1 MNFFARQAEARAQ
14 SRRLVVLFLLALLAI
29 LVAVNFVILTLVA
42 SAEAE
47 NLTFPDGA
55 WIASHPGSV
64 VFGSLLVLAV
74 VGLSSLYKSAV
85 LRAGGGVV
93 ARSLGGTRLERDAR
107 DPLRRR
113 LHNVVEEMAIASGVP
128 MPEVYVLEH
137 EPGIN
142 AFAAGHTPA
151 NAAVAVTRGALE
163 RLNRAE
169 LQGVIAHEFSHIL
182 NGDMRISTRLIGLV
196 FGLVIIALI
205 GRTVLRFSRHS
216 GNRKGGVA
224 IVVLAALVVMILGYL
239 GVFLGRLI
247 QAAIARRR
255 EVLADSSA
263 VQFTR
268 EPQGLKGALVKIGGF
283 DQGSRLQDVGVEQ
296 VAHMLFAAGMK
307 RLFATH
313 PPLIERIK
321 ALDPSFR
328 ESEFARVNLE
338 PQVALGSAGEHV
350 TSETVPA
357 VEMPLSALA
366 QAPVAVVPD
375 AVARAVGNPGTRE
388 VQAAQ
393 VLARSLPAELLAN
406 LEGPGRALGL
416 LLALVLD
423 PKPEVRERQLALVKE
438 TLGDQALTLI
448 ARADDAARSLTPI
461 QRLPVL
467 QTLFPA
473 LRRLPREDR
482 ARIVDGLNRL
492 IRVDGRIEIFEYALG
507 TLARVYLRDELQPT
521 AAKRALRLDEVTQQL
536 QVVFSILAWQ
546 GAPEEAA
553 ARRAFELGMHHVLPM
568 NRPSYAPP
576 PGWPVALDQALAGL
590 DRLLPAAK
598 EQLVE
603 ALVKTISHDQRLTAE
618 EAELLRAICAAVHCP
633 LPPLLGVASE
643 ATPPGGR

>member
-14 SRRLVVLFLLALLAI
+14 SRRLIVLFVLALAI
-29 LVAVNFVILTLVA
+29 IMIAVNFVILTLLA
-42 SAEAE
+42 SAQAE
-47 NLTFPDGA
+47 NLTVPDGA
-55 WIASHPGSV
+55 WIAAHPGSV
-64 VFGSLLVLAV
+64 VFASLLVLAV
-74 VGLSSLYKSAV
+74 VGLSSLYKSAA

-224 IVVLAALVVMILGYL
+224 IVVLAALAVMVLGYL

-283 DQGSRLQDVGVEQ
+283 DQGSHLEDVGVEQ

-350 TSETVPA
+350 TSESLPA
-357 VEMPLSALA
+357 LEMPVGALA
-366 QAPVAVVPD
+366 ATPVAVAPG
-375 AVARAVGNPGTRE
+375 AVAQAVGNPGTRE
-388 VQAAQ
+388 VEVAQ
-393 VLARSLPAELLAN
+393 VLAQSLPDELLAN

-423 PKPEVRERQLALVKE
+423 PKPDVRSRQLELVKE
-438 TLGDQALTLI
+438 RLGAQALTLI
-448 ARADDAARSLTPI
+448 ARAEDAARKLKPI
-461 QRLPVL
+461 QRLPAL

-482 ARIVDGLNRL
+482 VRIVEGLNRL
-492 IRVDGRIEIFEYALG
+492 MVVDGRIEIFEYALG

-521 AAKRALRLDEVTQQL
+521 AGARGLRLDEVAAEL
-536 QVVFSILAWQ
+536 QVVFSVLAWQ
-546 GAPEEAA
+546 GAGEEAA
-553 ARRAFELGMHHVLPM
+553 ARRAFELGLHHVLPM
-568 NRPSYAPP
+568 HRPAYAPP
-576 PGWPVALDQALAGL
+576 PAWPVALDQALSRL

-603 ALVKTISHDQRLTAE
+603 ALVKTISHDQRLTVE
-618 EAELLRAICAAVHCP
+618 EAELLRAICAALHCP
-633 LPPLLGVASE
+633 LPPLLGA
-643 ATPPGGR
+643 APR

>member
-1 MNFFARQAEARAQ
+1 MNFFARQAEARSQ
-14 SRRLVVLFLLALLAI
+14 SRRLVVLFVLAVLAI
-29 LVAVNFVILTLVA
+29 MVAVNFVLLAVLA
-42 SAEAE
+42 SAKAE
-47 NLTFPDGA
+47 TFVVPDGA
-55 WIASHPGSV
+55 WIGAHPGSV
-64 VFGSLLVLAV
+64 VFGTLLVLAV

-85 LRAGGGVV
+85 LRAGGGTV
-93 ARSLGGTRLERDAR
+93 ARSLGGTRLERDAQ

-113 LHNVVEEMAIASGVP
+113 LHNVVEEMSIASGVP
-128 MPEVYVLEH
+128 MPEVYVLEQ

-151 NAAVAVTRGALE
+151 NAAIAVTRGALE

-169 LQGVIAHEFSHIL
+169 LQGVIAHEFSHVL

-196 FGLVIIALI
+196 FGLVVIALI

-224 IVVLAALVVMILGYL
+224 FIVLAALAVMLLGYL
-239 GVFLGRLI
+239 GVFFGRLI

-283 DQGSRLQDVGVEQ
+283 DQGSRMHEVGAEE
-296 VAHMLFAAGMK
+296 VAHMLFAAGMQ

-338 PQVALGSAGEHV
+338 PQVALGSTGEHV
-350 TSETVPA
+350 TSESLP
-357 VEMPLSALA
+357 PLDAPFSGLA
-366 QAPVAVVPD
+366 PTGVAVQPG
-375 AVARAVGNPGTRE
+375 AVVQAVGNPGTRE
-388 VQAAQ
+388 VEVAQA
-393 VLARSLPAELLAN
+393 LARSLPNEILAN
-406 LEGPGRALGL
+406 LEGPGRAVGL

-423 PKPEVRERQLALVKE
+423 PKPEVRTRQLALVKE
-438 TLGDQALTLI
+438 RLGDQALTLI
-448 ARADDAARSLTPI
+448 ERAETAARRLTPV

-482 ARIVDGLNRL
+482 NRIVEGLNRL
-492 IRVDGRIEIFEYALG
+492 ILVDGRIEIFEYALG

-521 AAKRALRLDEVTQQL
+521 AGSRSLRLDQVSAEL
-536 QVVFSILAWQ
+536 QVVFSALAQ
-546 GAPEEAA
+546 HGASDEAA

-568 NRPSYAPP
+568 HRPPYAPV
-576 PGWPVALDQALAGL
+576 PGWPAALDRALKCL
-590 DRLLPAAK
+590 DRLVPAAK

-603 ALVKTISHDQRLTAE
+603 ALVKTIAHDQRLTLE
-618 EAELLRAICAAVHCP
+618 EAELLRAICAALHCP
-633 LPPLLGVASE
+633 LPPLVGLRS
-643 ATPPGGR
+643 

>member
-1 MNFFARQAEARAQ
+1 MNFFARQTEARSQ
-14 SRRLVVLFLLALLAI
+14 SRRLVLLFVLALLAVM
-29 LVAVNFVILTLVA
+29 LAVNFVLLAVLA

-47 NLTFPDGA
+47 TLVLPDTA
-55 WIASHPGSV
+55 WIAAHPGSV
-64 VFGSLLVLAV
+64 VFGTLLVLAV
-74 VGLSSLYKSAV
+74 VGFSSLYKSAV
-85 LRAGGGVV
+85 LRSGGGVV

-113 LHNVVEEMAIASGVP
+113 LHNVVEEMSIASGVP
-128 MPEVYVLEH
+128 MPEVYVLEQ
-137 EPGIN
+137 EPAIN
-142 AFAAGHTPA
+142 AFAAGHSPA
-151 NAAVAVTRGALE
+151 NAAIAVTRGALE

-196 FGLVIIALI
+196 FGLVVIALI

-224 IVVLAALVVMILGYL
+224 IIALAAVVVMLLGYL

-255 EVLADSSA
+255 EALADSSA

-268 EPQGLKGALVKIGGF
+268 EPQGLRGALVKIGGF
-283 DQGSRLQDVGVEQ
+283 DQGSRIQDVGAEE
-296 VAHMLFAAGMK
+296 VAHMLFAAGMQ

-328 ESEFARVNLE
+328 ESEFARVNLD
-338 PQVALGSAGEHV
+338 PQVALGSGGEHV
-350 TSETVPA
+350 TSESMPA
-357 VEMPLSALA
+357 LDGALSGLSSAPL
-366 QAPVAVVPD
+366 AVKAG
-375 AVARAVGNPGTRE
+375 AVAQAVGNPGTRD

-393 VLARSLPAELLAN
+393 ALARSLPDELLSN
-406 LEGPGRALGL
+406 LEGPGRAVGL

-423 PKPEVRERQLALVKE
+423 PKPEVRARQLALVTE
-438 TLGDQALTLI
+438 RLGEQALTLI
-448 ARADDAARSLTPI
+448 QRAESAARQLLPI

-482 ARIVDGLNRL
+482 RRIVDGLNRL
-492 IRVDGRIEIFEYALG
+492 ILVDGRIEIFEYALG
-507 TLARVYLRDELQPT
+507 TLARVYLRDELQPLPNS
-521 AAKRALRLDEVTQQL
+521 RARRLDQVEVEL
-536 QVVFSILAWQ
+536 QVVFSTLAWH
-546 GAPEEAA
+546 GALEEAA
-553 ARRAFELGMHHVLPM
+553 ARRAYELGMHHVLPM
-568 NRPSYAPP
+568 RRPPYSPP
-576 PGWPVALDQALAGL
+576 PGWPAALDRALKHL
-590 DRLLPAAK
+590 DQLLPAAK

-603 ALVKTISHDQRLTAE
+603 ALVKTISHDQRLTVE
-618 EAELLRAICAAVHCP
+618 EAELLRAICASLHCP
-633 LPPLLGVASE
+633 LPPLVGLQS
-643 ATPPGGR
+643 

>member
-1 MNFFARQAEARAQ
+1 MNFFARQAEARSQ
-14 SRRLVVLFLLALLAI
+14 SRRLVVLFLLALLGVMA
-29 LVAVNFVILTLVA
+29 AVNLVILSFLA

-47 NLTFPDGA
+47 TFVLPDGG
-55 WIASHPGSV
+55 WVASHPGAV
-64 VFGSLLVLAV
+64 VFASLLVLGV
-74 VGLSSLYKSAV
+74 VGMSSLYKSAV

-128 MPEVYVLEH
+128 MPEVYVLEQ
-137 EPGIN
+137 EAGIN
-142 AFAAGHTPA
+142 AFAAGHTAA

-196 FGLVIIALI
+196 FGLVVIALI
-205 GRTVLRFSRHS
+205 GRTVLRFTRHS

-224 IVVLAALVVMILGYL
+224 IIALAALAVVMLGYL
-239 GVFLGRLI
+239 GVFFGRLI

-283 DQGSRLQDVGVEQ
+283 DQGSRLHDVGVEE
-296 VAHMLFAAGMK
+296 VAHMLFAAGMT

-328 ESEFARVNLE
+328 EEEFARVDLE
-338 PQVALGSAGEHV
+338 PQVALGSGGEHV
-350 TSETVPA
+350 TSESTPA
-357 VEMPLSALA
+357 LDAGLSGFSS
-366 QAPVAVVPD
+366 APFAVVPG
-375 AVARAVGNPGTRE
+375 AVAQAVGNPGTRE
-388 VQAAQ
+388 VEAAQ
-393 VLARSLPAELLAN
+393 ALARSLPDGLLAN

-423 PKPEVRERQLALVKE
+423 PKPEVRARQLSLVKE
-438 TLGDQALTLI
+438 SLGDQALSLI
-448 ARADDAARSLTPI
+448 ARAETAARALDPI

-482 ARIVDGLNRL
+482 RRIVDGLNRL
-492 IRVDGRIEIFEYALG
+492 ILVDGRIEIFEFALG
-507 TLARVYLRDELQPT
+507 TLARVYLRDELEPT
-521 AAKRALRLDEVTQQL
+521 AGGRALRLDEVDAQL

-546 GAPEEAA
+546 GAREEAA

-568 NRPSYAPP
+568 QRPAYAPSP
-576 PGWPVALDQALAGL
+576 AWPAALDEALRRL

-603 ALVKTISHDQRLTAE
+603 ALVKTIAHDQRLTIE
-618 EAELLRAICAAVHCP
+618 EAELLRAICAALHCP
-633 LPPLLGVASE
+633 LPPLVGLKG
-643 ATPPGGR
+643 

>member
-1 MNFFARQAEARAQ
+1 MNFFQRQAEARTQ
-14 SRRLVVLFLLALLAI
+14 SRRLIVLFVLALVVI
-29 LVAVNFVILTLVA
+29 MVAVNLVILSLLA

-47 NLTFPDGA
+47 TPTLPDGG
-55 WIASHPGSV
+55 WIAAHPGSV

-74 VGLSSLYKSAV
+74 VGLSSLYKSAR

-93 ARSLGGTRLERDAR
+93 ARSLGGVRLERDAR

-196 FGLVIIALI
+196 FGLVVIVVI

-224 IVVLAALVVMILGYL
+224 IIALAALAVMLLGYL

-283 DQGSRLQDVGVEQ
+283 DEGSRLQDVGVEE

-328 ESEFARVNLE
+328 ESEFARVDLE
-338 PQVALGSAGEHV
+338 PQVALGSGGEHV
-350 TSETVPA
+350 TSESVPA
-357 VEMPLSALA
+357 LATGLSALSEA
-366 QAPVAVVPD
+366 ALEVKPG
-375 AVARAVGNPGTRE
+375 AVAQAVGNPGTRE
-388 VQAAQ
+388 VELAQ
-393 VLARSLPAELLAN
+393 VLARSLPEELLAN

-423 PKPEVRERQLALVKE
+423 PKPEVRTRQLALVKE
-438 TLGDQALTLI
+438 SLGEQALTLI
-448 ARADDAARSLTPI
+448 ERATTAARALAPI

-482 ARIVDGLNRL
+482 SRIVEGLNRL
-492 IRVDGRIEIFEYALG
+492 IQADGRIEIFEYALG
-507 TLARVYLRDELQPT
+507 TLARVYLRDELQPVPS
-521 AAKRALRLDEVTQQL
+521 ARALRLDQVSAEL
-536 QVVFSILAWQ
+536 QVVFSTLAAH
-546 GAPEEAA
+546 GAREEAA
-553 ARRAFELGMHHVLPM
+553 VRHAFELGMHHVLPM
-568 NRPSYAPP
+568 HRPPYAAVPS
-576 PGWPVALDQALAGL
+576 WPAALDQALKRL

-603 ALVKTISHDQRLTAE
+603 ALVKTIAHDQRLTIE

-633 LPPLLGVASE
+633 VPPLVGLQ
-643 ATPPGGR
+643 R

>member
-1 MNFFARQAEARAQ
+1 MNFFERQAEARSQ
-14 SRRLVVLFLLALLAI
+14 SRRLVVLFVLAVLA
-29 LVAVNFVILTLVA
+29 VMAAVNLVLLSLIA

-47 NLTFPDGA
+47 TFVIPNGKWMA
-55 WIASHPGSV
+55 MHPGTV
-64 VFGSLLVLAV
+64 VFGTLLVLAV

-85 LRAGGGVV
+85 LRAGGGTV
-93 ARSLGGTRLERDAR
+93 ARSLGGTRLERDSQ

-113 LHNVVEEMAIASGVP
+113 LHNVVEEMSIASGVP

-142 AFAAGHTPA
+142 AFAAGHTPS

-182 NGDMRISTRLIGLV
+182 NGDMLVSTRLIGLV
-196 FGLVIIALI
+196 FGLVVITLI
-205 GRTVLRFSRHS
+205 GRTVLRFARHS

-224 IVVLAALVVMILGYL
+224 IVALAALAVVLLGYL

-247 QAAIARRR
+247 QAAISRRR
-255 EVLADSSA
+255 ETLADSSA

-268 EPQGLKGALVKIGGF
+268 EPEGLKGALVKIGGF
-283 DQGSRLQDVGVEQ
+283 DQGSRMHDVGAEQ
-296 VAHMLFAAGMK
+296 VAHMLFAAGMA

-328 ESEFARVNLE
+328 ESEFARANLE
-338 PQVALGSAGEHV
+338 PQVSLGSAGEHV
-350 TSETVPA
+350 TSES
-357 VEMPLSALA
+357 MPRVDAGLSALA
-366 QAPVAVVPD
+366 AAPVAVQPTTVSQ
-375 AVARAVGNPGTRE
+375 AVGNPGTRE
-388 VQAAQ
+388 VEAAQ
-393 VLARSLPAELLAN
+393 VLARSLPTDILAN

-423 PKPEVRERQLALVKE
+423 PKPDVRARQLTLVKE
-438 TLGDQALTLI
+438 RLGEQALTLI
-448 ARADDAARSLTPI
+448 GRAEAAARRLEPV

-482 ARIVDGLNRL
+482 LRIVEGLNRL
-492 IRVDGRIEIFEYALG
+492 ILVDGRIEIFEYALG
-507 TLARVYLRDELQPT
+507 TLARVYLRDELQPVLRS
-521 AAKRALRLDEVTQQL
+521 RALHLDQVSIEL
-536 QVVFSILAWQ
+536 QIVFSTLAWH
-546 GAPEEAA
+546 GAREEGA
-553 ARRAFELGMHHVLPM
+553 ARRAFELGMHHILPM
-568 NRPSYAPP
+568 NRPSYAPV
-576 PGWPVALDQALAGL
+576 PGWPGALDRALKVL
-590 DRLLPAAK
+590 DQLMPAAK

-603 ALVKTISHDQRLTAE
+603 ALVRTIAHDQRLTID
-618 EAELLRAICAAVHCP
+618 EAELLRAICAALHCP
-633 LPPLLGVASE
+633 LPPLVGL
-643 ATPPGGR
+643 PG

>member
-1 MNFFARQAEARAQ
+1 VNFFARQAAARAQ
-14 SRRLVVLFLLALLAI
+14 SRRLVVLFVLALATIMVAI
-29 LVAVNFVILTLVA
+29 NFVILTLLA
-42 SAEAE
+42 SAQAE
-47 NLTFPDGA
+47 TLKVPDGA
-55 WIASHPGSV
+55 WIAAHPGSV

-74 VGLSSLYKSAV
+74 VGLSSLYKSAA

-224 IVVLAALVVMILGYL
+224 IVVLAALAVMVLGYL

-268 EPQGLKGALVKIGGF
+268 EPQGLKGALVKIGGY
-283 DQGSRLQDVGVEQ
+283 DQGSRLEDVGVEQ

-313 PPLIERIK
+313 PPLIDRIK

-338 PQVALGSAGEHV
+338 PQVALGSAGEQV
-350 TSETVPA
+350 TSESLPSLELPVR
-357 VEMPLSALA
+357 ALA
-366 QAPVAVVPD
+366 AAPVAVAPG
-375 AVARAVGNPGTRE
+375 AVAQAVGNPGTRAVE
-388 VQAAQ
+388 VAQ
-393 VLARSLPAELLAN
+393 MLAHSLPDELLAN
-406 LEGPGRALGL
+406 LEGPGRAVGL

-423 PKPEVRERQLALVKE
+423 PKPDVRARQLELVKE
-438 TLGDQALTLI
+438 RLGAQALTLI
-448 ARADDAARSLTPI
+448 ARAEDAARKLTPI

-482 ARIVDGLNRL
+482 VRIVEGLNRL
-492 IRVDGRIEIFEYALG
+492 SVVDGRIEIFEYALG

-521 AAKRALRLDEVTQQL
+521 AVARGLRLDEVAAEL
-536 QVVFSILAWQ
+536 QVVFSVLAWQ
-546 GAPEEAA
+546 GAGEEAA
-553 ARRAFELGMHHVLPM
+553 ARRAFELGLHHVLPM
-568 NRPSYAPP
+568 HRPSYAPP
-576 PGWPVALDQALAGL
+576 PAWPVALDQALARL

-603 ALVKTISHDQRLTAE
+603 ALVKTISHDQRLTVE
-618 EAELLRAICAAVHCP
+618 EAELLRAICAALHCP
-633 LPPLLGVASE
+633 LPPLLGVAR
-643 ATPPGGR
+643 G

>member
-1 MNFFARQAEARAQ
+1 MNFFARQAEARSQ
-14 SRRLVVLFLLALLAI
+14 SRRLVVLFVLALLAVM
-29 LVAVNFVILTLVA
+29 VAVNLVILSFLA

-47 NLTFPDGA
+47 TFVLPDTG
-55 WIASHPGSV
+55 WVASHPGAV
-64 VFGSLLVLAV
+64 VFGSLLVLGV
-74 VGLSSLYKSAV
+74 VGMSSLYKSAV
-85 LRAGGGVV
+85 LRGGGGVV
-93 ARSLGGTRLERDAR
+93 ARSLGGTRLERDAK

-142 AFAAGHTPA
+142 AFAAGHSAA
-151 NAAVAVTRGALE
+151 NAAIAVTRGALE

-196 FGLVIIALI
+196 FGLVVIALI
-205 GRTVLRFSRHS
+205 GRTVLRLTRQS

-224 IVVLAALVVMILGYL
+224 IIALAAVAVMVLGYL
-239 GVFLGRLI
+239 GVFFGRLI

-283 DQGSRLQDVGVEQ
+283 DQGSRLQDVGVEE
-296 VAHMLFAAGMK
+296 VAHMLFAAGMA

-328 ESEFARVNLE
+328 KEEFARVNLE
-338 PQVALGSAGEHV
+338 PQVALGSGGEHV
-350 TSETVPA
+350 TSESTPA
-357 VEMPLSALA
+357 LEAGLSGFSSAPLT
-366 QAPVAVVPD
+366 VVPG
-375 AVARAVGNPGTRE
+375 AVAEAVGNPGTRE
-388 VQAAQ
+388 VDTAQ
-393 VLARSLPAELLAN
+393 VLARSLPEELLVN

-423 PKPEVRERQLALVKE
+423 PKAEVRARQLSLVKE
-438 TLGDQALTLI
+438 SLGDQALSLI
-448 ARADDAARSLTPI
+448 ARAEAAARALDPI

-482 ARIVDGLNRL
+482 RRIVEGLNRL
-492 IRVDGRIEIFEYALG
+492 MLVDGRIEIFEYALG
-507 TLARVYLRDELQPT
+507 TLARVYLRDELEPT
-521 AAKRALRLDEVTQQL
+521 AGARALRLDEVDVQL

-546 GAPEEAA
+546 GAREEAA

-568 NRPSYAPP
+568 HRPSYAPSP
-576 PGWPVALDQALAGL
+576 AWPAALDEALKRL

-603 ALVKTISHDQRLTAE
+603 ALVKTIAHDQRLTIE
-618 EAELLRAICAAVHCP
+618 EAELLRTICAALHCP
-633 LPPLLGVASE
+633 LPPLVGLKS
-643 ATPPGGR
+643 

>member
-14 SRRLVVLFLLALLAI
+14 SRRLVVLFVLALAI
-29 LVAVNFVILTLVA
+29 IMVAVNFVILTLLA
-42 SAEAE
+42 SARAE
-47 NLTFPDGA
+47 NLAFPDGPWVA
-55 WIASHPGSV
+55 AHPGSV

-74 VGLSSLYKSAV
+74 VGLSSLYKSAA

-93 ARSLGGTRLERDAR
+93 ARSLGGIRLERDAR

-224 IVVLAALVVMILGYL
+224 VVALAALAVMMLGYL

-283 DQGSRLQDVGVEQ
+283 DQGSRMQDIGVEQ

-313 PPLIERIK
+313 PPLVERIK

-328 ESEFARVNLE
+328 ESEFVRVNLE
-338 PQVALGSAGEHV
+338 PQVALGSEGEQV
-350 TSETVPA
+350 TSESQPSL
-357 VEMPLSALA
+357 EMPVSALA
-366 QAPVAVVPD
+366 QAPVAVAPG
-375 AVARAVGNPGTRE
+375 AVAHAVGNPGTRE
-388 VQAAQ
+388 VALAQ
-393 VLARSLPAELLAN
+393 VLAHSLPDELLAN
-406 LEGPGRALGL
+406 LEGPGRALGV

-423 PKPEVRERQLALVKE
+423 PKPDVRSRQLELVKE
-438 TLGDQALTLI
+438 RLGAQALTLI
-448 ARADDAARSLTPI
+448 ARAEDAARKLTPI

-473 LRRLPREDR
+473 LRRLPRGDR
-482 ARIVDGLNRL
+482 ARIVEGLNRL
-492 IRVDGRIEIFEYALG
+492 IVVDGRIEIFEYALG
-507 TLARVYLRDELQPT
+507 TLARVYLRDELEPT
-521 AAKRALRLDEVTQQL
+521 AGGRSLRLDQVAAEL
-536 QVVFSILAWQ
+536 QVVFSVLAWQ
-546 GAPEEAA
+546 GAREEAA
-553 ARRAFELGMHHVLPM
+553 ARRAFELGLHHVLPM
-568 NRPSYAPP
+568 HRPPYAPP
-576 PGWPVALDQALAGL
+576 PAWPVALDQALTRL

-598 EQLVE
+598 ELLVE
-603 ALVKTISHDQRLTAE
+603 ALVKTISHDQRLTVE
-618 EAELLRAICAAVHCP
+618 EAELLRAICAALHCP
-633 LPPLLGVASE
+633 LPPLLGMR
-643 ATPPGGR
+643 PD